1 MNEEQMARYIFE
13 LNRIDLSGL
22 NGSELLKFEIAKA
35 ISLRSIN
42 LVFID
47 KSRNNNFVEDTY
59 WNEVVNIIKKL

>member
-13 LNRIDLSGL
+13 LNRIDLSVL

-47 KSRNNNFVEDTY
+47 KSRNNNFVEDVY

>member
-47 KSRNNNFVEDTY
+47 KSRNNNFVEDAY